1 MRRRLALSLL
11 VLAALFACSR
21 PDKNAEKSKVDL
33 EHPVKGDWAVVRLEA
48 EPDTLNPLIST
59 LGVARY
65 VMWGVN
71 NSQIYELLMNYNTR
85 DWGLT
90 EPLLA
95 EAPPV
100 VSDDH
105 LTYTITV
112 RDGVKW
118 HDGQPF
124 TADDVVFTF
133 KSIASPLTDAAD
145 KRSYLTDLAD
155 IQVDGRTVRFTM
167 SRPNV

>member
-1 MRRRLALSLL
+1 MRRRLSLSLL
-11 VLAALFACSR
+11 AFAVLFACSR
-21 PDKNAEKSKVDL
+21 PDKTIEKSNVDL
-33 EHPVKGDWAVVRLEA
+33 ERPVKGDWAVVRLEA
-48 EPDTLNPLIST
+48 EPDTLNPLTST
-59 LGVARY
+59 LGVAHY

-71 NSQIYELLMNYNTR
+71 NSQVFELLMGYNTK

-105 LTYTITV
+105 LTYTITI
-112 RDGVKW
+112 REGVKW

-124 TADDVVFTF
+124 TAEDVLFTF
-133 KSIASPLTDAAD
+133 KAAACPLRIPDNFAAS
-145 KRSYLTDLAD
+145 
-155 IQVDGRTVRFTM
+155 
-167 SRPNV
+167 

>member
-1 MRRRLALSLL
+1 MRRRFALSLL
-11 VLAALFACSR
+11 VFATLVACGGR
-21 PDKNAEKSKVDL
+21 PNGKVENSNVDL
-33 EHPVKGDWAVVRLEA
+33 AHPVKGDWAVVRLEG

-71 NSQIYELLMNYNTR
+71 NSEIYELLMNYNTR
-85 DWGLT
+85 DWGLS

-95 EAPPV
+95 EAPPE

-105 LTYTITV
+105 LTYTIKI

-124 TADDVVFTF
+124 TAEDVLFTF
-133 KSIASPLTDAAD
+133 KATA
-145 KRSYLTDLAD
+145 
-155 IQVDGRTVRFTM
+155 
-167 SRPNV
+167 